1 MNTQPAAPRK
11 ERTVL
16 SIYAGAVCFI
26 MVMCFT
32 VALSITVY
40 DVVSYNFPQLTVDER
55 EQLYILAPGFE
66 MSKGTGEKPTRA
78 EMIASEKRGALRD
91 IVKYSIVM
99 AVNIIVFVLHW
110 LLLRRRRN

>member
-1 MNTQPAAPRK
+1 MNTQPEAPRK

-32 VALSITVY
+32 VALAIVGY
-40 DVVSYNFPQLTVDER
+40 DVVQYNFPQLTVDDPEHFYMPGPSDGER
-55 EQLYILAPGFE
+55 EP
-66 MSKGTGEKPTRA
+66 PTMA
-78 EMIASEKRGALRD
+78 QMLDIEKRYALRSMLQS
-91 IVKYSIVM
+91 SIVM
-99 AVNIIVFVLHW
+99 LVNVIVFVLHW